1 MKWTFVLKG
10 NIRKHT
16 ERSWF
21 MQDKGLE
28 SKGGRC
34 VEMLQLMINLE
45 HIQKK
50 KTILQ
55 KRKTIKCF

>member
-1 MKWTFVLKG
+1 
-10 NIRKHT
+10 
-16 ERSWF
+16 

-45 HIQKK
+45 RIQKK

-55 KRKTIKCF
+55 KRKSIKCF

>member
-1 MKWTFVLKG
+1 
-10 NIRKHT
+10 
-16 ERSWF
+16 
-21 MQDKGLE
+21 MQDKRLE

-45 HIQKK
+45 RIQKK

-55 KRKTIKCF
+55 KRKSIKCF